1 MSIKRPGF
9 QTTQDL
15 AFTIGVRPIGAADLN
30 FVEQAMME
38 IAPELSVE
46 LHGMCADD
54 AFLIVLPED
63 GDDAKGPSFMISRET
78 FGFRLDQV
86 HWDAVAE
93 VGVFASLNDVV
104 SVLGVQLAVFPNG
117 AAPASVTVH

>member
-9 QTTQDL
+9 QTIQDM
-15 AFTIGVRPIGAADLN
+15 AFTVGVRPISLADLA
-30 FVEQAMME
+30 FMEQAMME
-38 IAPELSVE
+38 IAPDLSVE
-46 LHGMCADD
+46 LHGVCADE
-54 AFLIVLPED
+54 AFMIVLPDD

-86 HWDAVAE
+86 HWDALNE

-104 SVLGVQLAVFPNG
+104 NVLGVRLAVFPDW
-117 AAPASVTVH
+117 ASPDSVTVH

>member
-9 QTTQDL
+9 QTIQDL
-15 AFTIGVRPIGAADLN
+15 AFAVDVRPIGAADLA
-30 FVEQAMME
+30 FMEQAMSE
-38 IAPELSVE
+38 IAPDLSVE
-46 LHGMCADD
+46 LHGMCADE
-54 AFLIVLPED
+54 AFLILLPED

-86 HWDAVAE
+86 HWDALSE

-104 SVLGVQLAVFPNG
+104 SVLGVRLAVLPDG

>member
-9 QTTQDL
+9 QTIQDL
-15 AFTIGVRPIGAADLN
+15 AFTVGVRPIGATDLA
-30 FVEQAMME
+30 FMEQAMTE

-46 LHGMCADD
+46 LHGTCADE
-54 AFLIVLPED
+54 AFLILLPED

-86 HWDAVAE
+86 HWDAVTE

-104 SVLGVQLAVFPNG
+104 SALGVRLAVFPG
-117 AAPASVTVH
+117 WAAPALVTVH